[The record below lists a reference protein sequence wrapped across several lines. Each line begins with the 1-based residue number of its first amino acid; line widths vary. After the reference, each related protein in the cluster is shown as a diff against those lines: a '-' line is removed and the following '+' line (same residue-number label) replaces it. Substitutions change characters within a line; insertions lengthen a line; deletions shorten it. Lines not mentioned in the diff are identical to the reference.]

1 MRTIIINNSLIS
13 QNCPRIFFKCGT
25 VNFRETPSF
34 PVIPAQAGIQEG
46 ERKNF
51 WIPACAGMTWVERY
65 W

>member
-1 MRTIIINNSLIS
+1 MLVFATPPGIPEFLDFSLF
-13 QNCPRIFFKCGT
+13 QN
-25 VNFRETPSF
+25 
-34 PVIPAQAGIQEG
+34 VIPAQAGIQEG